1 MAQLW
6 STGSLGVVEVTG
18 MSAAVVAVDAAAK
31 AANVEVAWLRK
42 VGGGLVAFG
51 LIGDLASVQAAVDA
65 ARAACAGLAVPAKA
79 SVIGRPALPQ
89 GPLAPPHRGGNP

>member
-6 STGSLGVVEVTG
+6 SRGSLGTVEVTG
-18 MSAAVVAVDAAAK
+18 MAAAVIAVDAAAK
-31 AANVEVAWLRK
+31 AAAVEVAWLHK

-65 ARAACAGLAVPAKA
+65 ARAACAELALPVKA
-79 SVIGRPALPQ
+79 SVIGRPALPP
-89 GPLAPPHRGGNP
+89 GPLATPQRGDRP